1 MGIMMWVYCLLIVVF
16 LGNTAFGQ
24 TLQERARTQVETL
37 GSISQFLTEEALN
50 DIVVPFE
57 TATPF
62 EASLGA
68 GDLDDA
74 VLATRIGDSTASQ
87 AFRATVDSATG
98 RPSIT
103 PSRDAMGLANLA
115 VSLGADAV
123 ADIFTGESG
132 TCSNAFD
139 GPVTSGTH
147 TCSAPLSRDF
157 RTCRETR
164 LVSVNREDQWRCTDE
179 DPSYRKSCSREIT
192 WRCTGTTGGACLKQ
206 ALRFSRSVTWN
217 AAGNA
222 VALDFAGGGT
232 GTCALREH
240 EVQIDIEDIANITSL
255 SVGDMTYQGV
265 AQLRVNGQNLWTNG
279 SGGGA
284 NLKIAA
290 RDCGKNCSVEAAYA
304 GSTWIADCGDNS
316 QTRTANLDLVGE
328 FSQSAPGPSTSLTFE
343 PVTATTGSRS
353 NQVSVTLIT
362 ANTREI
368 GPSFGFNVSG
378 SCCSAFTADLG
389 APC

>member
-1 MGIMMWVYCLLIVVF
+1 MSRALIFLILL
-16 LGNTAFGQ
+16 GSPAYGQ
-24 TLQERARTQVETL
+24 SLQERATSLVESL
-37 GSISQFLTEEALN
+37 GSISQFLTEDALG
-50 DIVVPFE
+50 DVVIPFE

-98 RPSIT
+98 RPDIA
-103 PSRDAMGLANLA
+103 PSRDAIELANLA

-123 ADIFTGESG
+123 ADLFTGESG
-132 TCSNAFD
+132 SCSNAFD

-147 TCSAPLSRDF
+147 TCSAPLTREF

-164 LVSVNREDQWRCTDE
+164 TVSVNREDQWSCTDE
-179 DPSYRKSCSREIT
+179 DPSYRKNCAREIT
-192 WRCTGTTGGACLKQ
+192 WRCTGITGGDCLKQ
-206 ALRFSRSVTWN
+206 ALRFSRTVSWN
-217 AAGNA
+217 AEGTSAEISF
-222 VALDFAGGGT
+222 DEGGA

-240 EVQIDIEDIANITSL
+240 LVQIDIEDLASITSL
-255 SVGDMTYQGV
+255 SVGELSYQGV
-265 AQLRVNGQNLWTNG
+265 AQLRANGQNLWTNG
-279 SGGGA
+279 ANGGA

-290 RDCGKNCSVEAAYA
+290 RDCGKNCSVDAVYA
-304 GSTWIADCGDNS
+304 GSTWIADCGEGS

-328 FSQSAPGPSTSLTFE
+328 FAQSAPGPSTSLALE
-343 PVTATTGSRS
+343 PVTAVTGSRS
-353 NQVSVTLIT
+353 DQVTVTLIT
-362 ANTREI
+362 ANRSEV
-368 GPSFGFNVSG
+368 GPSLSFNLSG

-389 APC
+389 ATC